1 MKAPTLILMDV
12 DQHAGLPFPRSLPEF
27 QRLFPGDAACAEY
40 LEKVRWGD
48 GFVCPHCGVTGEP
61 FRISTRPGVLAC
73 RNCRRQTGLT
83 VGTVMERSHT
93 SLSTWFW
100 AAYLV
105 ANHHTPGMSAVQFQR
120 QLGIARLGC
129 PFNRSRSRRDS
140 GAVEWRPWRMPP
152 QNRFTPSCWITSS
165 RGRRSSPMH
174 GRVTGG
180 WRRMGTSMTAVASG
194 PHQREARTL

>member
-1 MKAPTLILMDV
+1 MNAPTLILMDV

-83 VGTVMERSHT
+83 VGTVMEAQSH
-93 SLSTWFW
+93 
-100 AAYLV
+100 AIVHLV
-105 ANHHTPGMSAVQFQR
+105 
-120 QLGIARLGC
+120 LGC
-129 PFNRSRSRRDS
+129 LPGRQPDS
-140 GAVEWRPWRMPP
+140 GHVGRPV
-152 QNRFTPSCWITSS
+152 S
-165 RGRRSSPMH
+165 
-174 GRVTGG
+174 
-180 WRRMGTSMTAVASG
+180 TATRAN
-194 PHQREARTL
+194 AL